1 MTGTHCSSATPSI
14 PALQDD
20 EQATK
25 MAFESHNH
33 GKRSR
38 APPSTSITPRSTHNG
53 FFPDG
58 PIVWVWCLRAK
69 ELGGWEHNHLLLK
82 GPSVRFEYK
91 VILLVTPNTH
101 PLVFMFSCVS
111 GSGSFETLD
120 FFLFTVVPGALLAW
134 VFFLA
139 LWELEPVGNN
149 EDIYLCMS
157 SFFKKKKSLFLILF
171 HTFCHRNPYIS
182 HTLPRGFYKVKVQ
195 AISHCGRA
203 SSRGRWQLR
212 SP

>member
-101 PLVFMFSCVS
+101 PLIPFSCFLVS
-111 GSGSFETLD
+111 QAQGLLKLWIFSCSQSCLGLCWPGFFFWPFGSWN
-120 FFLFTVVPGALLAW
+120 LLEITKT
-134 VFFLA
+134 F
-139 LWELEPVGNN
+139 
-149 EDIYLCMS
+149 IYVCLV
-157 SFFKKKKSLFLILF
+157 FKKKK
-171 HTFCHRNPYIS
+171 NPY
-182 HTLPRGFYKVKVQ
+182 F
-195 AISHCGRA
+195 
-203 SSRGRWQLR
+203 
-212 SP
+212 